1 MRRVY
6 KIGTD
11 DWKKQTISDLIEI
24 KTHLLTVS
32 RDMASNK
39 LDRIISELEEHFKKN
54 EKENRL

>member
-11 DWKKQTISDLIEI
+11 DWKKQTISDLIEV
-24 KTHLLTVS
+24 KTYLLTMS
-32 RDMASNK
+32 RDMVSNK
-39 LDRIISELEEHFKKN
+39 LDRVISELEEHFKKN